1 MNRTEFRQRMQNL
14 KSYRDA
20 NPGKTYLDFRAYED
34 GGETKKHPKAP
45 YPSFYNGRR
54 VNPWTGQPIATG
66 AAKPVFDLEDAAN
79 MTPLGDA
86 LTVKDMSQAAMKK
99 DWSGVGIAALGLIP
113 IVGSGIGKA
122 VSRGIRGAAR
132 NIERESTNAVR
143 RAVPMVDKENPTRRL
158 NKLMEDLQKQKAT
171 LQDPNYKIADIS
183 DANNARNE
191 VLGDLNKD
199 YFDKAKTV
207 DSEYGTNYEEVY
219 KSMLENYNDPVEYLS
234 NTPYV
239 QYESLKNNGQGKVR
253 FAPDEERAFEIAVEG
268 SSPSLKDY
276 VVTAGKGQEATK
288 GTVYHE
294 MSHIADG
301 MQNPGGTFDVKD
313 NKLLWEAGKEKHF
326 KQFKEYNDAAG
337 SGEKITEETYRY
349 LTNPLEMK
357 AFVNT
362 ARSDMAQLGIM
373 NKRTQSATKEQIGK
387 YLQHPEAHGSLKK
400 IFKLH
405 KDPDQFN
412 KMFNSMPYLGLMG
425 LGVYDYL
432 QARTKDNG
440 QYLPSIPDTHL

>member
-1 MNRTEFRQRMQNL
+1 MNRIEFKQRMQKL
-14 KSYRDA
+14 KSYRDE

-34 GGETKKHPKAP
+34 GGETKKRLKAP

-66 AAKPVFDLEDAAN
+66 AIKPVFDLEDAAN
-79 MTPLGDA
+79 LTPVGDA
-86 LTVKDMSQAAMKK
+86 ITVKDMTEAVGNR
-99 DWSGVGIAALGLIP
+99 DWIGLGIASLGFIP
-113 IVGSGIGKA
+113 MVGHKLG
-122 VSRGIRGAAR
+122 RGASRRFHQAR
-132 NIERESTNAVR
+132 LEAQKESKDAIR
-143 RAVPMVDKENPTRRL
+143 RAVPIVDKESQVRQL
-158 NKLMEDLQKQKAT
+158 NRIMEDLQKQKAT
-171 LQDPNYKIADIS
+171 LQDPNYKITDIS

-199 YFDKAKTV
+199 YFDKARSV

-219 KSMLENYNDPVEYLS
+219 NSMLEHYNDPIEYLS

-239 QYESLKNNGQGKVR
+239 QYQPLKNNGQGNVR

-301 MQNPGGTFDVKD
+301 MQNPSGTFDIKD
-313 NKLLWEAGKEKHF
+313 NGLLQEVGDMKHF

-337 SGEKITEETYRY
+337 SGEKITEEMYRY

-373 NKRTQSATKEQIGK
+373 NKRTQNATKEQINK

-425 LGVYDYL
+425 LGVYNYL
-432 QARTKDNG
+432 QDRTKDNG
-440 QYLPSIPDTHL
+440 QYLPSIPNTHL

>member
-1 MNRTEFRQRMQNL
+1 MNRIEFKQRMQKL
-14 KSYRDA
+14 KSYRDS

-34 GGETKKHPKAP
+34 GGETEKHPKPP

-79 MTPLGDA
+79 MTPIGDA

-99 DWSGVGIAALGLIP
+99 DWAGVGIAALGLIP
-113 IVGSGIGKA
+113 VVGTGIGKA
-122 VSRGIRGAAR
+122 VGRGLRGAAR
-132 NIERESTNAVR
+132 SMERESTNTIR
-143 RAVPMVDKENPTRRL
+143 RAVPMVDKESQVRRL
-158 NKLMEDLQKQKAT
+158 NKIMEDLQKQKAT

-199 YFDKAKTV
+199 YFDKAKAV

-219 KSMLENYNDPVEYLS
+219 KSMLDNYNDPVEYLS

-239 QYESLKNNGQGKVR
+239 QYEPLKNNSQGSVR
-253 FAPDEERAFEIAVEG
+253 FAPDDERAFEIAVEG
-268 SSPSLKDY
+268 ESPSLKDY

-288 GTVYHE
+288 GTIYHE

-301 MQNPGGTFDVKD
+301 MQNPGGTFDLKD

-326 KQFKEYNDAAG
+326 KRFKEYNDAAG
-337 SGEKITEETYRY
+337 VGEKITEDTYRY
-349 LTNPLEMK
+349 LTNPFEMK

-362 ARSDMAQLGIM
+362 ARSDMAQLGIL
-373 NKRTQSATKEQIGK
+373 NKRTQTATKDQINK
-387 YLQHPEAHGSLKK
+387 YLAHPEAHGSLKK

-412 KMFNSMPYLGLMG
+412 KMFNAMPYLGLMG
-425 LGVYDYL
+425 LGVYGYSQDK
-432 QARTKDNG
+432 AKENG
-440 QYLPSIPDTHL
+440 QYLPSISDTNL